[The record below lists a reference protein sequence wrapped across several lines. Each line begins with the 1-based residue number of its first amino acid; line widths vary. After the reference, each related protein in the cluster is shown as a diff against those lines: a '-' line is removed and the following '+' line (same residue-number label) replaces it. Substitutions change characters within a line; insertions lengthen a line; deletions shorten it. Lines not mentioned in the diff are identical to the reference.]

1 MTLAE
6 AAADTGLDAG
16 FLEWALN
23 AGLLQGTRDADSSW
37 HLPYDAAPTSPLRDP
52 VDDDI
57 KESGTAGAAVA
68 EDVARLHRQLA
79 GTCVSPRKTGSSRH
93 WGQALRVSERPPLS
107 AWARI
112 ARADA
117 IYQVARETKVM
128 LIEVR
133 KGPRHG
139 MNAQDQS
146 HQTRSIV

>member
-1 MTLAE
+1 LDDSEQGKTMEQEARPQMTLAE

-52 VDDDI
+52 VDDDM

-79 GTCVSPRKTGSSRH
+79 DRDLRLAEKDRVIAALGTS
-93 WGQALRVSERPPLS
+93 
-107 AWARI
+107 I
-112 ARADA
+112 ARLGEAA
-117 IYQVARETKVM
+117 
-128 LIEVR
+128 
-133 KGPRHG
+133 
-139 MNAQDQS
+139 AQRLGQD
-146 HQTRSIV
+146 R